1 MIDITAFSTFIHI
14 FKLWI
19 YDFTYHYII
28 FMKIALSTYY
38 LIYMY
43 GNITYDIICLLLN
56 NNYYHYYKNNQNEL
70 QKLLEELI

>member
-1 MIDITAFSTFIHI
+1 
-14 FKLWI
+14 
-19 YDFTYHYII
+19 
-28 FMKIALSTYY
+28 MKITLSTYY